1 MTINF
6 EFSTITY
13 MSSIIDVCGLTKS
26 FNEITA
32 VEDLTFTVNEKEV
45 YGFLGQNGAG
55 KSTTIRMLLSLIRP
69 SKGEIKIF
77 GLSLLTHR
85 KEILQ
90 RTGAIIEKPDLYK
103 YLTAI
108 ENLNLFATMSGLR
121 LNRRQLMEKLERVGL
136 SERADSKIK
145 TYSQGMKQRL
155 GIAVSL
161 VHDPDLII
169 LDEPMNGLDP
179 QGIADIRH
187 LINHL
192 SKELGKTVFISSHLL
207 SEIEQVADSLLIIH
221 KGKKIAEGNIKEL
234 LNPEQSRIEIETDSA
249 AELETHLRQTP
260 WASNIVAVNGNI
272 LTIQLKRDQIP
283 LLIQELTAMKQ
294 QIYSVRKKNSL
305 EDYFLSITAA

>member
-1 MTINF
+1 
-6 EFSTITY
+6 
-13 MSSIIDVCGLTKS
+13 MSSIIEARELTKS

-32 VEDLTFTVNEKEV
+32 VDDLTFTVKEKGV

-55 KSTTIRMLLSLIRP
+55 KSTTIRMLLTLIRP
-69 SKGEIKIF
+69 TNGEIKIF
-77 GLSLLTHR
+77 GLSLSTHR

-90 RTGAIIEKPDLYK
+90 RAGAIIEKPDLYK

-108 ENLNLFATMSGLR
+108 ENLNLFATMSGLK
-121 LNRRQLMEKLERVGL
+121 LNRKQLMGKLEKVGL
-136 SERADSKIK
+136 AERADSKIK

-155 GIAVSL
+155 GIAVAL

-192 SKELGKTVFISSHLL
+192 SKDLGKTIFISSHLL

-221 KGKKIAEGNIKEL
+221 KGKKIAEGSLQEL
-234 LNPEQSRIEIETDSA
+234 LNPEQSRIEIETKSA
-249 AELETHLRQTP
+249 KDLELQLKQTA
-260 WASNIVAVNGNI
+260 WGSKIIEVNGEKLI
-272 LTIQLKRDQIP
+272 MQLKRDEVPI
-283 LLIQELTAMKQ
+283 LIQQITEMKID
-294 QIYSVRKKNSL
+294 IYSIHKKNSL
-305 EDYFLSITAA
+305 EDYFLSLTAN